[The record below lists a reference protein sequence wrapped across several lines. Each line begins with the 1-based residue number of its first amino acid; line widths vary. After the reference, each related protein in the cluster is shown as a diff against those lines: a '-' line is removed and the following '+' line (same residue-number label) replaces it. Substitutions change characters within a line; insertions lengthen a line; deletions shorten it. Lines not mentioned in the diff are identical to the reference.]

1 MQCYKWNVRVAQAA
15 RVRSWHLDGINM
27 PGSLQLTSSRGIRL
41 FEIFSKEARVE
52 RRRKLKEDMQ
62 HGYFDDFRAVRDQ
75 QGKIF
80 SSPNRLIDAEV
91 CRPFPSTQV
100 VRPDGVEATLPAP
113 SGQHKAS
120 LLCTAFRAGAEDML
134 ASWSQPFRERYGM
147 QHGAHYYELSFVESA
162 VMSVWPF
169 KQMILRAQLKQTP
182 AIPARIDSH
191 ETGSS
196 SSSSA
201 AAPKSLP
208 TAAQPSSAQPASSD
222 ISRDLVQEQRPGGDS
237 PPQASAEAPADSAA
251 TQACASEQPQGLHKG
266 QEGAHSSSAVQS
278 SPGMQ
283 PKTAG
288 AHGRYSEPLQTDY
301 IFHFG
306 DTTEIRKALE
316 MPNRLTGYAFLID
329 DQGLVRWRG
338 SGKAEKAEVDS
349 LMRAADQL
357 MQLK

>member
-1 MQCYKWNVRVAQAA
+1 MKGHLGNATCMQNTQACIA
-15 RVRSWHLDGINM
+15 PWATWAYSACCMAFKPCL
-27 PGSLQLTSSRGIRL
+27 
-41 FEIFSKEARVE
+41 AC
-52 RRRKLKEDMQ
+52 MQ
-62 HGYFDDFRAVRDQ
+62 
-75 QGKIF
+75 
-80 SSPNRLIDAEV
+80 
-91 CRPFPSTQV
+91 
-100 VRPDGVEATLPAP
+100 
-113 SGQHKAS
+113 
-120 LLCTAFRAGAEDML
+120 
-134 ASWSQPFRERYGM
+134 
-147 QHGAHYYELSFVESA
+147 

-316 MPNRLTGYAFLID
+316 MPNRLTGYAIFCLNMF
-329 DQGLVRWRG
+329 QSVYCSYRQY
-338 SGKAEKAEVDS
+338 
-349 LMRAADQL
+349 M
-357 MQLK
+357 

>member
-1 MQCYKWNVRVAQAA
+1 MQCCKWNVRVAEAA
-15 RVRSWHLDGINM
+15 RLRSWHLGGAINI

-91 CRPFPSTQV
+91 CQHFPPTQV
-100 VRPDGVEATLPAP
+100 VRPDGVEATLPP
-113 SGQHKAS
+113 PPGQYKAA

-134 ASWSQPFRERYGM
+134 ASWSQPFRERYGL

-182 AIPARIDSH
+182 ATPARIDSH
-191 ETGSS
+191 ERGSTTL
-196 SSSSA
+196 SSA
-201 AAPKSLP
+201 AAPNSLS
-208 TAAQPSSAQPASSD
+208 TAAQPSSAQPSSGNTQTN
-222 ISRDLVQEQRPGGDS
+222 LVQKQLSAGNS
-237 PPQASAEAPADSAA
+237 PPQTSAESPAESAA
-251 TQACASEQPQGLHKG
+251 TQACASEQPQGLYTG
-266 QEGAHSSSAVQS
+266 LEGSDRSCAVQS
-278 SPGMQ
+278 SPGTQ
-283 PKTAG
+283 PNTAG
-288 AHGRYSEPLQTDY
+288 VSGRYSQPLQTDY

-316 MPNRLTGYAFLID
+316 MPNRLTGYAMF
-329 DQGLVRWRG
+329 
-338 SGKAEKAEVDS
+338 
-349 LMRAADQL
+349 
-357 MQLK
+357 